1 MCVIDACSVRIYVRK
16 AACACAVRRLQ
27 NVQEAQIYSHGQ
39 LKLQTNSYTA
49 NWFCHSESHHS
60 LLTFPARWT
69 MNLVSLQKVAKS

>member
-49 NWFCHSESHHS
+49 N
-60 LLTFPARWT
+60 
-69 MNLVSLQKVAKS
+69 